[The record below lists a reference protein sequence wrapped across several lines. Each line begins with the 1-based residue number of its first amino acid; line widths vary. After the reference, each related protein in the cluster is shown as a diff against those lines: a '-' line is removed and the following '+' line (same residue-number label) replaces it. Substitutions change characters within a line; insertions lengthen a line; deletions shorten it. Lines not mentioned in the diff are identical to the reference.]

1 MYYIYILKCADNT
14 LYVGSTN
21 DLEGR
26 VYRHNNSKYGA
37 HYTKTRR
44 PVTLVYNEQFDTK
57 SEALKREIEIK
68 SWKRQKKLDLF
79 MKKA

>member
-1 MYYIYILKCADNT
+1 MYYIYILKCADDT
-14 LYVGSTN
+14 LYVGSTK

-26 VYRHNNSKYGA
+26 VYRHNNSKSGA

-57 SEALKREIEIK
+57 SEALKREIKIK